1 MRLAGVE
8 GVLAETAEQA
18 EAEIKKY
25 IEDETV
31 GIILIT
37 ESLASLAGRLLTS

>member
-1 MRLAGVE
+1 MLISDSHDALTGMRLAGVE

-18 EAEIKKY
+18 EAEIKKC

-37 ESLASLAGRLLTS
+37 